1 MNISHPNRTFQPPL
15 LHKKWSFLLSIS
27 SVNVTKSAVL
37 RIWSHLLKKS
47 LVEIFIFCAVRIAQN
62 WGFVMNPAYHGGDT
76 IVSEGGKILDFRLS
90 EIPQNEPFRTFYSPK
105 LSLENWILECQY
117 FGIAIQISII
127 VYSSPSF
134 LPWLKNANY
143 IYSQTCSW
151 SFFWL
156 CQNNWLAESNAHTL
170 IRY

>member
-15 LHKKWSFLLSIS
+15 LHKKWSRSFADLVTFTEEILSGNLHFL
-27 SVNVTKSAVL
+27 
-37 RIWSHLLKKS
+37 
-47 LVEIFIFCAVRIAQN
+47 RIAQN

-76 IVSEGGKILDFRLS
+76 IMSEGGKILDFRLS

-117 FGIAIQISII
+117 FGIAIQILII

-156 CQNNWLAESNAHTL
+156 CQNNCIAESNAHTL